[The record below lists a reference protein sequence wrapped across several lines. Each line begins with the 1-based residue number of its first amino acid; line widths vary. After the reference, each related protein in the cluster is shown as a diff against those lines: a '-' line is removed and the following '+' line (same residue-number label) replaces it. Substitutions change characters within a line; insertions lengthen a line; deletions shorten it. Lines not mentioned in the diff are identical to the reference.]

1 MPHDNSDGLYLPKG
15 TDISDYGEESLNTL
29 TYGRLIEVL
38 EAHYVHNWDG
48 VSGTLPESNKY
59 LTVLIADKDDKTVNA
74 NGNNIPDNYDEVS
87 DDFVKALIEFYEM
100 KSPKDILN
108 Y

>member
-1 MPHDNSDGLYLPKG
+1 MSRRIAHSR
-15 TDISDYGEESLNTL
+15 ISLNTL
-29 TYGRLIEVL
+29 TYGRVIEVL
-38 EAHYVHNWDG
+38 KAHYVQNWDG

-59 LTVLIADKDDKTVNA
+59 LTVLIADKDDKSVNA
-74 NGNNIPDNYDEVS
+74 NGNNIPDNYDEVR

>member
-1 MPHDNSDGLYLPKG
+1 MTPKWLHF
-15 TDISDYGEESLNTL
+15 IAINTIKMGSKMINL
-29 TYGRLIEVL
+29 DMR
-38 EAHYVHNWDG
+38 
-48 VSGTLPESNKY
+48 
-59 LTVLIADKDDKTVNA
+59 A
-74 NGNNIPDNYDEVS
+74 NGNNIPDNYDEVR